1 MSMEAQAIVLLLEN
15 QKAMKDTV
23 MRLTDLIGSLTQE
36 VLKIQNDLNKVIRY
50 L

>member
-1 MSMEAQAIVLLLEN
+1 MTKEEQVIVLLLEN

-23 MRLTDLIGSLTQE
+23 TRLTDLVGSLAQE
-36 VLKIQNDLNKVIRY
+36 VLKIQNDLNKVIRH